1 MFSKILLFGDAHFGK
16 PFRDKT
22 FTKLWSKR
30 VYDHIIKTIDNYAD
44 ELDLVAFLGDIVH
57 KPGRKLEEIALSIP
71 KTFPN
76 LDFVFV
82 LGNHDKNA
90 FLNGVPSN
98 LLVARY
104 PCSLTTQIIL
114 LPYVSSIQ
122 TLMAWGPFIKD
133 AKLILSHNDIYVNE
147 RWYRRDTIRH
157 DELPRKGLL
166 VNGHIHRFHLENGYL
181 QLGPVCQTA
190 YKDTLFSVGTALI
203 TPAGID
209 LIKNDTVAFITIN
222 QESHIPKLY
231 RLLTELADK
240 NTLIALKTSIRLP
253 KEVAKLANLL
263 EA

>member
-16 PFRDKT
+16 PFKTRT
-22 FTKLWSKR
+22 FTKLWSKC
-30 VYDHIIKTIDNYAD
+30 VYEHIIRTIDTFAA
-44 ELDLVAFLGDIVH
+44 ELDLVAFLGDIIH
-57 KPGRKLEEIALSIP
+57 KPSKKLEEIALAIP

-76 LDFVFV
+76 LDFIFI
-82 LGNHDKNA
+82 LGNHDKAA
-90 FLNGVPSN
+90 FTDGIPSN
-98 LLVARY
+98 VLVARY
-104 PCSLTTQIIL
+104 PCSLTEQIVL
-114 LPYVSSIQ
+114 LPYVNSIQ
-122 TLMAWGPFIKD
+122 TLMAWGPFVKN

-190 YKDTLFSVGTALI
+190 YKDTLFSVGTALV
-203 TPAGID
+203 TSKGIN

-222 QESHIPKLY
+222 QETHIPKLY

-240 NTLIALKTSIRLP
+240 GTLIALKTSVKLP
-253 KEVAKLANLL
+253 RKITKLAHLL